1 MEVTYEGGFGSGHKR
16 IVRTM
21 DLRLGAHDVMEIWEG
36 CLRWAKWEYPQ
47 LGGGFA
53 ASMPY

>member
-21 DLRLGAHDVMEIWEG
+21 DLRLGAHNVMEIGEG
-36 CLRWAKWEYPQ
+36 CLCWAKWEYPQ